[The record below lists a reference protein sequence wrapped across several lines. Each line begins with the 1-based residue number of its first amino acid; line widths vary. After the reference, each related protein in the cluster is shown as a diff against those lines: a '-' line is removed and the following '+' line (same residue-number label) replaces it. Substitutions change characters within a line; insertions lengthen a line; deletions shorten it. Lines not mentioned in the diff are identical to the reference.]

1 MVVTKAPPSLLYM
14 VKQVELVVRS
24 RLDEL
29 LKPTGITAL
38 QYTSLTVLER
48 HDGLSAAQLARDSFV
63 TAQSVADVIRS
74 LETRGLVRRERNPR
88 NRREL
93 LILLTES
100 GRDLLA
106 RHAEPVRELEERM
119 VRDLTAHQTDQFRQ
133 ALSKAWQ
140 RCPEHWT
147 GATRPSN
154 RRHMSIEHAEIH
166 SNEGNLL
173 GGERLGGLQPHTAA
187 STLTERRHPGP
198 R

>member
-1 MVVTKAPPSLLYM
+1 MVGTKTSPSLLYM

-24 RLDEL
+24 HLDEL
-29 LKPTGITAL
+29 LKPSGITAL

-63 TAQSVADVIRS
+63 TAQSVADVVRA
-74 LETRGLVRRERNPR
+74 LESRGLVRRERNPR

-119 VRDLTAHQTDQFRQ
+119 VRDLTAHQTEQFRL
-133 ALSKAWQ
+133 ALSKAW
-140 RCPEHWT
+140 
-147 GATRPSN
+147 
-154 RRHMSIEHAEIH
+154 HAL
-166 SNEGNLL
+166 S
-173 GGERLGGLQPHTAA
+173 
-187 STLTERRHPGP
+187 
-198 R
+198 